1 MGKHSKEDEREDE
14 FEADDVGTDMHIIF
28 LYGVIDEEKCEEIAV
43 TMIAGAYTENSTI
56 KFVISSCGGQAT
68 EMFSIYDVMR
78 NVRQDIDISTIGL
91 GKVMSAGVLLL
102 AAGSKGKRKIGKHCK
117 LMIHNISSAM
127 EGSISDL
134 KNDVGELERIENLYI
149 KALSKETNMSKKYIK
164 KLFEQKVDIYLTAE
178 EAVELGIVDEVI

>member
-1 MGKHSKEDEREDE
+1 MGKSSKVDEREEE
-14 FEADDVGTDMHIIF
+14 FEADDAAPDTHIVF
-28 LYGVIDEEKCEEIAV
+28 LYGIIDEERCEEIAIA
-43 TMIAGAYTENSTI
+43 MIAGAYTENSTI

-117 LMIHNISSAM
+117 LMIHNISSVM
-127 EGSISDL
+127 EGDISDL
-134 KNDVGELERIENLYI
+134 KNDVIELERIEKLYI
-149 KALSKETNMSKKYIK
+149 KALAAETNMSKKYIK
-164 KLFEQKVDIYLTAE
+164 KLFDQKVDIYLTAE

>member
-1 MGKHSKEDEREDE
+1 
-14 FEADDVGTDMHIIF
+14 
-28 LYGVIDEEKCEEIAV
+28 
-43 TMIAGAYTENSTI
+43 
-56 KFVISSCGGQAT
+56 
-68 EMFSIYDVMR
+68 
-78 NVRQDIDISTIGL
+78 
-91 GKVMSAGVLLL
+91 
-102 AAGSKGKRKIGKHCK
+102 
-117 LMIHNISSAM
+117 M